1 MTYNNWRKSLNT
13 SKTSI
18 KTLNQLKSLAA
29 TASISVS
36 VTLCLIKAVAAV
48 TTGSLSI
55 LSSMIDSLTDIL
67 SSSISFIAV
76 KFSNKPLT
84 ENHRYGYGKAES
96 VSALM
101 QAAFIAGSGGFILY
115 DGIGRFIK
123 PMPIT
128 QTAIGLWVMGI
139 STLLTLFLITF
150 QAWVVKKTKST
161 AIQADSAHYT
171 VDLLTNGA
179 IVLSLIIVHYLDW
192 QWFDSFTAIVISLYL
207 LWNAAHI
214 ALSALEEITDHEVD
228 NDIKK
233 TIIQIVQEEKDVKG
247 YHDFRTRVSGL
258 IMFIEIHLEMD
269 GNLSLAQAHDISD
282 NVEAKIIKVFPLAQ
296 IIIHQD
302 PYGLHEKRLDHEIQ
316 GLCDL

>member
-1 MTYNNWRKSLNT
+1 ME
-13 SKTSI
+13 
-18 KTLNQLKSLAA
+18 TLNNLKSLAA

-123 PMPIT
+123 PTPIT
-128 QTAIGLWVMGI
+128 QTTIGLWVMGI
-139 STLLTLFLITF
+139 STLLTIFLITF
-150 QAWVVKKTKST
+150 QAWVVKKTKSS

-192 QWFDSFTAIVISLYL
+192 QWFDSFTAIMISLYL

-214 ALSALEEITDHEVD
+214 ALGALEEITDHEVD

-233 TIIQIVQEEKDVKG
+233 TIIQIVQEEKAIKG

-282 NVEAKIIKVFPLAQ
+282 SIEAKIIKVFPFAQ

-316 GLCDL
+316 GLCNL

>member
-1 MTYNNWRKSLNT
+1 MERLNN
-13 SKTSI
+13 
-18 KTLNQLKSLAA
+18 LKSFAA

-123 PMPIT
+123 PTPIT
-128 QTAIGLWVMGI
+128 QTTIGLWVMGI
-139 STLLTLFLITF
+139 STLLTIFLITF
-150 QAWVVKKTKST
+150 QAWVVKKTKSS

-192 QWFDSFTAIVISLYL
+192 QWFDSFTAIMISLYL

-214 ALSALEEITDHEVD
+214 ALGALEEITDHEVD

-233 TIIQIVQEEKDVKG
+233 TIIEIVQEEKAIKG

-282 NVEAKIIKVFPLAQ
+282 SVEAKIIKVFPFAQ

-316 GLCDL
+316 GLCNL

>member
-1 MTYNNWRKSLNT
+1 MNT

-18 KTLNQLKSLAA
+18 KTLNHLKSLAA

-214 ALSALEEITDHEVD
+214 ALNALEEITDHEVD